1 MSVLD
6 LIILI
11 PILAAAGILL
21 GLPARRTALG
31 AAAINL
37 ILVLAAILKFDPST
51 ERFQFTSSILL
62 LRGWDLKYFVGADG
76 LTLMMLLLTALVTL
90 AAVWISPKVNRLEKQ
105 FYACLLFISA
115 GAAGAFASLDLFF
128 FYAFHELALIPTF
141 LLIGIWGSGDR
152 QAAAWKITIY
162 LAVGSFVLLIGLIG
176 LYQILPLDLRTF
188 DIPKLQQLAA
198 AGALNSPSARW
209 IYLLLLIGFGILI
222 SLFPFH
228 TWAPQAYAS
237 APPPAAM
244 LHAGVLKKFG
254 LYGLLRVALPLLP
267 EAAKQWTDLLLVLL
281 IGNIL
286 YVGIVTIS
294 QKRLDMMLGYSSVM
308 HMGYIFLGIAAFNS
322 IGLTGAALLMFAHGL
337 SIAALFALTG
347 QVRERTGT
355 LAFSELGG
363 LAKPMPAL
371 GFLFGLAAFASI
383 GLPGFGNFASEIMV
397 FFGAFGG
404 GGAGNHFSPI
414 QITTVFALWG
424 VVISAVYMLRA
435 YRAVFMGPVDK
446 RWSQLPDM
454 ARYLRAPVILLLAT
468 LMVAGFYPQLFT
480 KPLKAIF
487 GSLQL
492 SAEVTTKKFRT

>member
-1 MSVLD
+1 
-6 LIILI
+6 
-11 PILAAAGILL
+11 
-21 GLPARRTALG
+21 
-31 AAAINL
+31 
-37 ILVLAAILKFDPST
+37 
-51 ERFQFTSSILL
+51 
-62 LRGWDLKYFVGADG
+62 
-76 LTLMMLLLTALVTL
+76 
-90 AAVWISPKVNRLEKQ
+90 
-105 FYACLLFISA
+105 
-115 GAAGAFASLDLFF
+115 
-128 FYAFHELALIPTF
+128 
-141 LLIGIWGSGDR
+141 
-152 QAAAWKITIY
+152 
-162 LAVGSFVLLIGLIG
+162 
-176 LYQILPLDLRTF
+176 
-188 DIPKLQQLAA
+188 
-198 AGALNSPSARW
+198 
-209 IYLLLLIGFGILI
+209 
-222 SLFPFH
+222 
-228 TWAPQAYAS
+228 
-237 APPPAAM
+237 M